1 MLEQNNSMEIDP
13 RTGLPVEAIAWED
26 LAKSEQ
32 KITVRTETRRYG
44 KVITVVSGFDK
55 GIDIKNTAKK
65 LKAALACGGTVKS
78 NSIELQ
84 GNHKKQVKPV
94 LVKLGFSEDSID
106 DN

>member
-1 MLEQNNSMEIDP
+1 MEIDP

-44 KVITVVSGFDK
+44 KSITIVSGFDK
-55 GIDIKNTAKK
+55 SIDIKGTAKS
-65 LKAALACGGTVKS
+65 LKAALACGGTVKDGE
-78 NSIELQ
+78 IELQ

-94 LVKLGFSEDSID
+94 LVKLGFSEDAID
-106 DN
+106 DS